1 MPLRTYNFN
10 GMKKSFFTLFLIL
23 FAFCTMAQSNF
34 SKSAIGVGVVVEDLE
49 KSIDFYTNVIGM
61 VKTGEFSVSK
71 EQCTELG
78 LTDSYQLDVTI
89 LKLED
94 SEEASEW
101 KLMSLGTKAKHPK
114 QKFMSDDTG
123 MQYITL
129 MVKHLQPVLDRV
141 EEHRVKVLSGKPSQN
156 GENSFFLLVQD
167 PDGNFIELIG
177 PK

>member
-1 MPLRTYNFN
+1 
-10 GMKKSFFTLFLIL
+10 MKKSLFSLALVLFTFF
-23 FAFCTMAQSNF
+23 AMAQNNF

-123 MQYITL
+123 MQYITI
-129 MVKHLQPVLDRV
+129 MVKHLQPVLDRI
-141 EEHRVKVLSGKPSQN
+141 EKQGIKVLSGKPSEL
-156 GENSFFLLVQD
+156 GENRFFLLVQD
-167 PDGNFIELIG
+167 PDGTFIELIG

>member
-1 MPLRTYNFN
+1 
-10 GMKKSFFTLFLIL
+10 MKKSLLSITLVL
-23 FAFCTMAQSNF
+23 FVLFSLAQSNF

-49 KSIDFYTNVIGM
+49 ESIDFYTNIIGM
-61 VKTGEFSVSK
+61 VKTGGFSVAK
-71 EQCTELG
+71 DQCTELG

-129 MVKHLQPVLDRV
+129 MVKHLQPILDRI
-141 EEHRVKVLSGKPSQN
+141 EENDIKVLSGKPSQIGDN
-156 GENSFFLLVQD
+156 QYFALVQD
-167 PDGNFIELIG
+167 PDGTFIELIG

>member
-1 MPLRTYNFN
+1 
-10 GMKKSFFTLFLIL
+10 MKKSLFSFTLVL
-23 FAFCTMAQSNF
+23 FAFFAMAQSNF
-34 SKSAIGVGVVVEDLE
+34 SKSAIGVGLVVEDLE

-71 EQCTELG
+71 EKCTELG

-129 MVKHLQPVLDRV
+129 MVNHLQPILDRV
-141 EEHRVKVLSGKPSQN
+141 DKHGIEILSSKPSMLGN
-156 GENSFFLLVQD
+156 NRYFILIQD
-167 PDGNFIELIG
+167 PDGTFIELIG

>member
-1 MPLRTYNFN
+1 
-10 GMKKSFFTLFLIL
+10 MKKSLFSFTLVL
-23 FAFCTMAQSNF
+23 FAFFAMAQSNF
-34 SKSAIGVGVVVEDLE
+34 SKSAIGVGLVVEDLE
-49 KSIDFYTNVIGM
+49 KSIDFYTNVVGM

-78 LTDSYQLDVTI
+78 LTDSYQLDVTV

-94 SEEASEW
+94 TEEASEW

-114 QKFMSDDTG
+114 QQFMSEDTG

-129 MVKHLQPVLDRV
+129 MVKHLQPVIDRADK
-141 EEHRVKVLSGKPSQN
+141 HGIKVLSGKPSMLGDN
-156 GENSFFLLVQD
+156 RYFILIQD
-167 PDGNFIELIG
+167 PDGTFIELIG